1 MINFK
6 YIIGANIELSVT
18 AKIQAAETETQT
30 YDEVEIISV
39 KDCMGLDVE
48 IDDISI
54 GSDQLDYLLEVAALE
69 HRGHER
75 QEREALRREEIM
87 LDDLTRHT

>member
-18 AKIQAAETETQT
+18 AKIQSAEAETQT

-48 IDDISI
+48 IDEISI
-54 GSDQLDYLLEVAALE
+54 GSDKLDYLLEIAALE
-69 HRGHER
+69 QRACDFFHNNHIR
-75 QEREALRREEIM
+75 
-87 LDDLTRHT
+87 

>member
-18 AKIQAAETETQT
+18 AKIQSAETETQT
-30 YDEVEIISV
+30 YDEVEILSV

-54 GSDQLDYLLEVAALE
+54 GSDKLDYLLEIAALDNGDKE
-69 HRGHER
+69 PIKKEK
-75 QEREALRREEIM
+75 
-87 LDDLTRHT
+87 

>member
-18 AKIQAAETETQT
+18 AKIQAAEAETQT

-39 KDCMGLDVE
+39 KDCLGLDVE
-48 IDDISI
+48 TDDISI
-54 GSDQLDYLLEVAALE
+54 GSDKLDYLLEIAALE
-69 HRGHER
+69 QRACDFFHNKHIR
-75 QEREALRREEIM
+75 
-87 LDDLTRHT
+87 

>member
-18 AKIQAAETETQT
+18 AKIQAAETEAQT

-48 IDDISI
+48 TDDISI
-54 GSDQLDYLLEVAALE
+54 GSDKLDYLLEIAALDNK
-69 HRGHER
+69 G
-75 QEREALRREEIM
+75 
-87 LDDLTRHT
+87 

>member
-18 AKIQAAETETQT
+18 AKIQAAEAETQT

-54 GSDQLDYLLEVAALE
+54 GSDKLDYLLEIAALE
-69 HRGHER
+69 HEGLERHER
-75 QEREALRREEIM
+75 TLATAMRLY
-87 LDDLTRHT
+87 L

>member
-30 YDEVEIISV
+30 YDEVEILSV

-54 GSDQLDYLLEVAALE
+54 GSDKLDYLLEIAALE
-69 HRGHER
+69 HKGLEGHER
-75 QEREALRREEIM
+75 TLATAMRLY
-87 LDDLTRHT
+87 L